1 MHAKQL
7 LISSIAIILIK
18 CYRVLPLVWTVR
30 KVCSPRMHGGA
41 AVQKKDWFSHW
52 EEDCLSGGPDRAE
65 TEQGC
70 LCLQGPAHTELPAAG
85 HRRLLRC
92 SDKPGAECTHITF
105 TSVTFTN
112 SHYTHQ
118 PCTVLSVSRLL
129 SCNLHVKHHSL
140 FISITEQT
148 CWLCRKDFI
157 SFAPLCFEPIRE
169 RPIIQTLIA
178 PQLLHNADLS
188 LDPSQT
194 SYLKHQT
201 LTCAKKYE

>member
-105 TSVTFTN
+105 TSVTLTWSKVRSQIHI
-112 SHYTHQ
+112 SHAQLCLYHGCSHATCMSNITHCSSPSLNKHVDFVGKTSFHLHLCALSQ
-118 PCTVLSVSRLL
+118 SERDQSSKLWSLLNYCTM
-129 SCNLHVKHHSL
+129 
-140 FISITEQT
+140 
-148 CWLCRKDFI
+148 
-157 SFAPLCFEPIRE
+157 
-169 RPIIQTLIA
+169 
-178 PQLLHNADLS
+178 
-188 LDPSQT
+188 
-194 SYLKHQT
+194 
-201 LTCAKKYE
+201 LTCPWIRAKHPIWNIKH